1 MRKSSKQRDKMLD
14 FIMTSDR
21 HWSPNELY
29 LELEKTGDKVSLATI
44 YRNLGILVE
53 LGSIRR
59 ITLPSEGVVYDR
71 RVDPHYHF
79 YCVKCDELS
88 DLALT
93 YKSDWNNDLEIETG
107 MTVLSH
113 ELTVKGICAT
123 CAKKSSN

>member
-14 FIMTSDR
+14 FIMSSDR
-21 HWSPNELY
+21 HWSPNEIFT
-29 LELEKTGDKVSLATI
+29 ELEKTGEKVSLATI

-53 LGSIRR
+53 LGQIRR

-79 YCVKCDELS
+79 YCVKCDKLF
-88 DLALT
+88 DLPLT
-93 YKSDWNNDLEIETG
+93 YKTEWNSSLEHDTG
-107 MTVLSH
+107 MTVLDH
-113 ELTVKGICAT
+113 ELTVRGICAA